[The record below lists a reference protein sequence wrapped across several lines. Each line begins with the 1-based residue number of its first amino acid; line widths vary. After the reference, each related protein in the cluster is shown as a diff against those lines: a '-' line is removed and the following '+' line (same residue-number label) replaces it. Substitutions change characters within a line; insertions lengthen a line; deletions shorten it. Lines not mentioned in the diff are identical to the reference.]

1 MPHGISI
8 VIAPLELLQLQLPT
22 KMPQQHISSSLSRH
36 CSPATACDTTLWQPR
51 CLDNI
56 CTCFAKLQAHDVPAM
71 PQHQL
76 PLCLC
81 VFPSAHVARCEA
93 SSAQAAVP
101 NGNKMEILRGEL
113 LFLWLRL
120 RLPLLSPASRHL
132 PLIAGHLQLAT
143 DHSPG
148 CHLPLAPQRHRH
160 RLTKAPNKLT
170 MQIAATGDRLC
181 HRHRSTWSRTLGR
194 QLALQPRRK

>member
-1 MPHGISI
+1 MLDTWNLECAAPIDCSPRGLVVSGLVVSWRKQQAVPHGISI

-36 CSPATACDTTLWQPR
+36 CGPATACDTTLWQPR

-101 NGNKMEILRGEL
+101 NGNKMEILRGEV

-120 RLPLLSPASRHL
+120 RLPLLSPGSRHL

-143 DHSPG
+143 
-148 CHLPLAPQRHRH
+148 CH
-160 RLTKAPNKLT
+160 
-170 MQIAATGDRLC
+170 
-181 HRHRSTWSRTLGR
+181 
-194 QLALQPRRK
+194 